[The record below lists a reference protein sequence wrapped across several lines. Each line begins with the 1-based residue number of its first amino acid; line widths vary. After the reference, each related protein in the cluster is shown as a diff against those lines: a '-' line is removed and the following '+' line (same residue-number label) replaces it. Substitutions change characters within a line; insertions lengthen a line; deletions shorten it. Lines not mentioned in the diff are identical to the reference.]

1 MLYPAQSERV
11 REVFFPGR
19 KCVNKENVNEKKAS
33 DPEFAKFFDQLL
45 AHKKTMG
52 KVTTKTYLM
61 QAVTTLT
68 MVLQQ
73 KGGGNKIPQS
83 VKDFFIDAV
92 GKGEFNQDLVNK
104 LSGEEDWEM
113 NYGFMMDRY
122 VTKHKAEMSIRQFV
136 KAAQKKK

>member
-1 MLYPAQSERV
+1 MRRRPVTQSLPSSLTSYLPTR
-11 REVFFPGR
+11 RPF
-19 KCVNKENVNEKKAS
+19 
-33 DPEFAKFFDQLL
+33 
-45 AHKKTMG
+45 
-52 KVTTKTYLM
+52 TTKTYLM

-113 NYGFMMDRY
+113 NYGFMIDRY
-122 VTKHKAEMSIRQFV
+122 EIKHKAEISIRQFV
-136 KAAQKKK
+136 KASQKKKK

>member
-1 MLYPAQSERV
+1 MQIKKSIFQSLIILFSGDCYVNLDLDSRHFSFPSYGLYPAQAERV

-45 AHKKTMG
+45 SHKKTMG

-92 GKGEFNQDLVNK
+92 
-104 LSGEEDWEM
+104 
-113 NYGFMMDRY
+113 
-122 VTKHKAEMSIRQFV
+122 
-136 KAAQKKK
+136 